1 MKFVMA
7 KAAFSAVYSQKRSGF
22 LLEIKTLSQKL
33 KDTQK
38 ELEELRNRKSEEA
51 EFAKLIAGTD
61 PFKALTYKIINLPFA
76 DKHRLLRG
84 ILDGPIII
92 KPSTLNPHVQLD
104 SEDEMMKIL
113 EGIEMTVRHN
123 NPLLLE
129 LLPE

>member
-1 MKFVMA
+1 L
-7 KAAFSAVYSQKRSGF
+7 YSDQNCGF
-22 LLEIKTLSQKL
+22 LYRDKASSDSRVDDGFGGSATI
-33 KDTQK
+33 
-38 ELEELRNRKSEEA
+38 
-51 EFAKLIAGTD
+51 

-92 KPSTLNPHVQLD
+92 KPSTLNPHVELD

-113 EGIEMTVRHN
+113 EGIEMAIKHN
-123 NPLLLE
+123 HPLLVE